1 MEKRNNPVNTHEF
14 VAELKHYKP
23 RIWRRIQVTDKMS
36 LEDLAYIVM
45 NSFNCYGNH
54 LYQVVT
60 KINGK
65 DIYYSVPN
73 PYDDYYDTGEMKDI
87 AEVKL
92 SKVFKKPKD
101 WITLEYD
108 FGDGWEFKIQLEKK
122 DILADKPEEAYPYI
136 DSGKGY
142 GIIEDCGGDE
152 GLEEI
157 ADGLSKG
164 TLDEEMIEWLQG
176 QLDFEWDGKENFL
189 VQFDKEAFNENNDD
203 YTLLRAIYREQN
215 DE

>member
-1 MEKRNNPVNTHEF
+1 MGNINKFFRIYEF

-23 RIWRRIQVTDKMS
+23 RIWRRIQVTDKTS
-36 LEDLAYIVM
+36 LEDLAYVVM
-45 NSFNCYGNH
+45 SSFNCYGSH
-54 LYQVVT
+54 LYQVVAT
-60 KINGK
+60 INGK
-65 DIYYSVPN
+65 DTYYSVPN
-73 PYDDYYDTGEMKDI
+73 PYEEGCKDLQNITG
-87 AEVKL
+87 VKL
-92 SKVFKKPKD
+92 NKVFKKPKD
-101 WITLEYD
+101 LVTLEYD
-108 FGDGWEFKIQLEKK
+108 FGDGWEFKIQLDKK
-122 DILADKPEEAYPYI
+122 DILADKSEEAYPYI
-136 DSGKGY
+136 VSGKGY
-142 GIIEDCGGDE
+142 GIIEDCGGDG
-152 GLEEI
+152 GLEKI

>member
-1 MEKRNNPVNTHEF
+1 MGNTNNFFRIYEF

-23 RIWRRIQVTDKMS
+23 RIWRRIQVTDKTS
-36 LEDLAYIVM
+36 LEDLAYVVM
-45 NSFNCYGNH
+45 SSFNCYGSH
-54 LYQVVT
+54 LYQVVAT
-60 KINGK
+60 INGK

-73 PYDDYYDTGEMKDI
+73 PYEEDCRDLQNITG
-87 AEVKL
+87 VKL
-92 SKVFKKPKD
+92 NKVFKKPKD
-101 WITLEYD
+101 LVTLEYD
-108 FGDGWEFKIQLEKK
+108 FGDGWEFKIQLDKK
-122 DILADKPEEAYPYI
+122 DILADKSEEAYPYI
-136 DSGKGY
+136 VSGKGY
-142 GIIEDCGGDE
+142 GIIEDCGGDG
-152 GLEEI
+152 GLEGI

-203 YTLLRAIYREQN
+203 YTLLRAIYREEN